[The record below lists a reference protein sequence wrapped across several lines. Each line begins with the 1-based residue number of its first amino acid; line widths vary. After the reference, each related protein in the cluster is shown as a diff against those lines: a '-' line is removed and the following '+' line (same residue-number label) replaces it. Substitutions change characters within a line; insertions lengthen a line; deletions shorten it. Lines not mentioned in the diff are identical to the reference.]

1 MVKKEKE
8 GRGSLFHST
17 YFPLTGLLIPSEI
30 IERSGKSGGGTEAGG
45 GSVKSNQTQKAQCC
59 AGGRAL
65 CLERGKEQSHK
76 DVQLGCLLLFCS
88 QRTRTASDPLA
99 SEKTRV
105 RQTVSGLDGEPSWN
119 TKQPFDLLA
128 EKGTGSVSDLC
139 SSEGTHKGASSLAAQ
154 PCKTRLPGLS
164 LSSFLQTSSNN
175 NSNSCLQLP
184 R

>member
-1 MVKKEKE
+1 MAPNLLHSAFARAFQGVWMNGAHFCALRAVCSSRHPAVPEQKKGGRMMALRITGFLDLFDGYKVETTHSSLRNGNIIKYRTRILMVKKEKE

-45 GSVKSNQTQKAQCC
+45 GSVKSIQTQKAQCC

-99 SEKTRV
+99 SE
-105 RQTVSGLDGEPSWN
+105 
-119 TKQPFDLLA
+119 
-128 EKGTGSVSDLC
+128 
-139 SSEGTHKGASSLAAQ
+139 
-154 PCKTRLPGLS
+154 
-164 LSSFLQTSSNN
+164 
-175 NSNSCLQLP
+175 
-184 R
+184 